1 MLFQSLQKKLTTIP
15 EMESE
20 LKQYRQ
26 EICMLRENVQNKLIL
41 EEQVH
46 DLNVKLSS
54 ANNKLKDIANIQV
67 FILFI

>member
-1 MLFQSLQKKLTTIP
+1 MVFQSLQKKLTTIP